1 MPMQLNVVTI
11 EREVYSADDVDMVN
25 VPGIEGVMG
34 ILPRHSPVVT
44 ALGQGDLEIIRGEE
58 REHLAIGGGFM
69 QVRNSEVVIMADAA
83 EKADEIDEDRA
94 QQARQRAKQALD
106 EAGDRVD
113 MEKALAALRRAE
125 VRLKVAK
132 RGRRRREGPSSQ

>member
-11 EREVYSADDVDMVN
+11 ERQVYSADDVDMVN

-44 ALGQGDLEIIRGEE
+44 ALREGDLEIIRGEN

-69 QVRNSEVVIMADAA
+69 QVRNSEVVVMADVA

-94 QQARQRAKQALD
+94 EQARQRAQQALA

-132 RGRRRREGPSSQ
+132 RGRRRREGPAS